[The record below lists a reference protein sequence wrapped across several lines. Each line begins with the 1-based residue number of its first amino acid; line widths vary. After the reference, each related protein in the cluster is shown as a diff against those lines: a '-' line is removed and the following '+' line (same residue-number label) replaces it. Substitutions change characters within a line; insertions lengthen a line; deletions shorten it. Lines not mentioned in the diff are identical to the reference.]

1 MYAYVRYDKIVAEV
15 LFMKNEKKQSNHKV
29 FWKEFFRTIK
39 YFIVAASAGLI
50 QFGVNVLLFKVTP
63 MPYWICYDIAL
74 ILSVIWNFTINRKA
88 TFKSVG
94 NIPIAM
100 LKVLGYYAVFGP
112 IATVAAVFVKED
124 NPYYWLITI
133 GLIIINGVTEYL
145 FMRLFVFRKEIDS
158 AVKAKEAKQTKA
170 SEEAKE

>member
-1 MYAYVRYDKIVAEV
+1 ME
-15 LFMKNEKKQSNHKV
+15 NEKEKKNHKV

-50 QFGVNVLLFKVTP
+50 QFGVNVLLFKFTP
-63 MPYWICYDIAL
+63 MPYWVCYDIAL
-74 ILSVIWNFTINRKA
+74 VLSVLWNFTINRKA
-88 TFKSVG
+88 TFKSAG

-124 NPYYWLITI
+124 NPWYWLITI
-133 GLIIINGVTEYL
+133 GLILTNGVTEYL
-145 FMRLFVFRKEIDS
+145 FMRLFVFKKEIDT
-158 AVKAKEAKQTKA
+158 AKSRKERKQEQVEKEKGTA
-170 SEEAKE
+170 EEAE

>member
-1 MYAYVRYDKIVAEV
+1 ME
-15 LFMKNEKKQSNHKV
+15 NEKKQNNHKV

-74 ILSVIWNFTINRKA
+74 ILSVVWNFTINRKA

-133 GLIIINGVTEYL
+133 GLILINGVTEYL